1 MGKKKYTKKEE
12 IKGEEK
18 NKYVCVWWEIDD
30 EYFEGNGAQG
40 LLKNRKSG
48 CWRSYLV
55 VLRSM
60 VVNVIDRESGF
71 NVVGGGAR
79 WFGMDVAVFRP
90 VGDGRNVWCNR
101 GFLLRGHHQRFSAV
115 VDILRVIFEN
125 LVILMCEWRRRWR
138 SAEGEEEITWGKGWE
153 WVIKWKKAREAHKG
167 AKEG

>member
-1 MGKKKYTKKEE
+1 MPFDLVYFKYWNNGKKKYTKKEE

-79 WFGMDVAVFRP
+79 WFGVGGAVFGP
-90 VGDGRNVWCNR
+90 VGDGRNQLWLVTE
-101 GFLLRGHHQRFSAV
+101 LLIYFNNAKHLCLLTWIVKKV
-115 VDILRVIFEN
+115 VVCWGL
-125 LVILMCEWRRRWR
+125 WRKCMK
-138 SAEGEEEITWGKGWE
+138 STLYMAEI
-153 WVIKWKKAREAHKG
+153 V
-167 AKEG
+167 

>member
-1 MGKKKYTKKEE
+1 MEKKKYTKKEE

-79 WFGMDVAVFRP
+79 WFGVGGAVFGP

-101 GFLLRGHHQRFSAV
+101 GFLLRRHHRRFVAV
-115 VDILRVIFEN
+115 VWNFKN
-125 LVILMCEWRRRWR
+125 MVILVCVKKEMKRGGGVE
-138 SAEGEEEITWGKGWE
+138 EGNHMRGKGWE
-153 WVIKWKKAREAHKG
+153 WFIKWGRHEKHT
-167 AKEG
+167 KELTNNNI

>member
-48 CWRSYLV
+48 CWRSCLV

-79 WFGMDVAVFRP
+79 RFGVGGAVFGP

-101 GFLLRGHHQRFSAV
+101 GFLLRRHHRRFVAV
-115 VDILRVIFEN
+115 VWNFKN
-125 LVILMCEWRRRWR
+125 MVILVCVCVFCVWRRRWR
-138 SAEGEEEITWGKGWE
+138 EVEEWKKEITW
-153 WVIKWKKAREAHKG
+153 
-167 AKEG
+167 EGRGESDL